1 MEKFSNLQHETIYT
15 GSGIDRQPFMPMR
28 FFVWFPDFGSRA
40 WLQVASQVAPMKVRG
55 VNLNCLVRF
64 SRVFWRFYLH
74 DWCGLLLL
82 EQQEIFLQ
90 ECATN
95 KTHVMSK
102 FNLKLRALLQ
112 NFDQVVEHTTR
123 IVLLRE
129 TVRRT
134 SSSPTA
140 RARGNLA

>member
-1 MEKFSNLQHETIYT
+1 M
-15 GSGIDRQPFMPMR
+15 DRQPFMPMR

-64 SRVFWRFYLH
+64 SRIFWRFYLH

-95 KTHVMSK
+95 KTYVMSK
-102 FNLKLRALLQ
+102 FKLKLRAVLQ